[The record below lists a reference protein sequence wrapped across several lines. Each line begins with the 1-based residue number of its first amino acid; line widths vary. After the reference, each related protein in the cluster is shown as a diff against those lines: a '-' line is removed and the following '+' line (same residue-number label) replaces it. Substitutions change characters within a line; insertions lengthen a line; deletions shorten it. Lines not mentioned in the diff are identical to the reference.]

1 MLLDQSI
8 TIIDSLSQG
17 HLVNNVPVELVSIF
31 RKSVQPYMISWMKYD
46 PTIEVNKLDIPVLVV
61 QGTTDIQVAIEDAKL
76 LGESNPKAKLVI
88 VEGMNHIFKDVEMD
102 KVKNIATYSNP
113 DLPINEVFLKE
124 IVSFILE

>member
-1 MLLDQSI
+1 VLLDQSI

>member
-1 MLLDQSI
+1 
-8 TIIDSLSQG
+8 
-17 HLVNNVPVELVSIF
+17 
-31 RKSVQPYMISWMKYD
+31 MISWMKYD

-124 IVSFILE
+124 IVSFILEQNKYLLVNFCVQEDVFILLFIYKINCMTGHDTSGFCS

>member
-1 MLLDQSI
+1 
-8 TIIDSLSQG
+8 
-17 HLVNNVPVELVSIF
+17 
-31 RKSVQPYMISWMKYD
+31 MISWMKYD